1 MSGNNTENKDTQ
13 ARLQSLNARL
23 DAQERASR
31 RQGRRLNI
39 ISLVLGMSGLVC
51 FVCAMSLR
59 GVFPGYVIRTLL
71 LMFPVLWC
79 SVILLARFSSLWGV
93 LDREDTLTEMRVCE
107 QSGNQE
113 ALALFN
119 ALLLSGV
126 PLTPRRLKPVKAL
139 LEQEW
144 KQARMRER
152 QEAER
157 VHLEAFLAATDV
169 DGKEAARH
177 EK

>member
-1 MSGNNTENKDTQ
+1 MSGNNTKNKDTQ
-13 ARLQSLNARL
+13 ARLESLNARL
-23 DAQERASR
+23 DAQEYTSR
-31 RQGRRLNI
+31 RQGRRLSVI
-39 ISLVLGMSGLVC
+39 ILVLAMSGVVC

-59 GVFPGYVIRTLL
+59 GVLPGNVIRALL
-71 LMFPVLWC
+71 LMFPVLWGG
-79 SVILLARFSSLWGV
+79 IIPLLRLPSLWGV
-93 LDREDTLTEMRVCE
+93 LDREETLTEMRVCE

-139 LEQEW
+139 LEQDR

-169 DGKEAARH
+169 DGKEVTRH